1 MMAQHVNAKPTV
13 IPSGTFLLHFDGKLA
28 CSTSLCTTSLSGQHQ
43 ASMAFKIA
51 ASGSRPKKLAKCI
64 SAFDADDDDFSAVS
78 TAKGDSASGPSST
91 ADKAA
96 AAKWIEKGSS
106 FAEQGDN
113 SAALRCWDQ
122 ALLVCTLRYT
132 CLQQLPEP
140 ASGTAVGP
148 SCSMSHSACYTVG
161 T

>member
-1 MMAQHVNAKPTV
+1 
-13 IPSGTFLLHFDGKLA
+13 
-28 CSTSLCTTSLSGQHQ
+28 
-43 ASMAFKIA
+43 MAFKIA

-78 TAKGDSASGPSST
+78 TAKDNSAAGPSST

-122 ALLVCTLRYT
+122 ALLVRTVCICACSSWQY
-132 CLQQLPEP
+132 QP
-140 ASGTAVGP
+140 GTAGP
-148 SCSMSHSACYTVG
+148 NISHQERITVG
-161 T
+161 TLVLAQTVRLRPA